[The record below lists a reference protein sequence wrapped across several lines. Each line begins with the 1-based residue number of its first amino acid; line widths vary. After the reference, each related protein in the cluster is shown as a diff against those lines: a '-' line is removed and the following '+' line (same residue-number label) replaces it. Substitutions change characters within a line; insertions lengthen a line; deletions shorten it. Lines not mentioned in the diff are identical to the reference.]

1 MNNWKVTSR
10 DRIASPEDIIVQKLY
25 GDKLGDEI
33 SDRQWQDVLVVLKV
47 QGRHIEYP
55 YLKNTARQLDITELY
70 QLSYDRPCI
79 ILYNLQKIIMLS
91 IIIHNSTIGIT
102 APCVK
107 RRRPDRWGNP
117 SWAKP
122 ESKVNHQQT
131 PIDHQPITPST
142 SQTINTRQITK

>member
-55 YLKNTARQLDITELY
+55 YLKNTANQLDIT
-70 QLSYDRPCI
+70 
-79 ILYNLQKIIMLS
+79 
-91 IIIHNSTIGIT
+91 
-102 APCVK
+102 
-107 RRRPDRWGNP
+107 
-117 SWAKP
+117 
-122 ESKVNHQQT
+122 
-131 PIDHQPITPST
+131 
-142 SQTINTRQITK
+142 